1 MFSHLH
7 PQFHKGRILKR
18 EMLENLRDYPRHF
31 VDLHFQMYSNGIISG
46 MDVTVDDRH
55 LIVGKG
61 IVKHRGRVYLFEREE
76 RLPYTATGHETV
88 LKIRFAEQATLTDFF
103 SYETSYVLDPETTI
117 GEDERELGRF
127 KLKEGAKLRAD
138 YPYFLDLTTEY
149 NTWIF
154 AHAEHAGYEQPTL
167 APAILRYFS
176 YELLKTGTTNA
187 YDLAFAMQGIN
198 AERVERNL
206 ILHYISS
213 RLGSNHRPGSPLQ
226 MVKCLGRI
234 LEEAKNGEKPRQE
247 WRASGRQRVI
257 VD

>member
-1 MFSHLH
+1 M
-7 PQFHKGRILKR
+7 
-18 EMLENLRDYPRHF
+18 
-31 VDLHFQMYSNGIISG
+31 
-46 MDVTVDDRH
+46 
-55 LIVGKG
+55 
-61 IVKHRGRVYLFEREE
+61 
-76 RLPYTATGHETV
+76 
-88 LKIRFAEQATLTDFF
+88 
-103 SYETSYVLDPETTI
+103 LDPETTI

-213 RLGSNHRPGSPLQ
+213 RLGSNHRPGSPADGQ
-226 MVKCLGRI
+226 MPGTDFGGSEERREAETGVEGVWAAAGDCGLSRPGQIGRI
-234 LEEAKNGEKPRQE
+234 ARQE
-247 WRASGRQRVI
+247 GIR
-257 VD
+257 